1 MVNID
6 KIKKLAKDQGISI
19 TFVCN
24 AVGQGPYYL
33 NDVKRRGADI
43 PDERLKIV
51 ADILHTTPEY
61 LRDESEEKSPTLD
74 TLTIILGLMKDR
86 NLSQQELC
94 RYLNLKKHAFSD
106 WKSGKSQSYKKY
118 LPQIADYLGVSVDY
132 LLGRT
137 DRPANANATPSAET
151 AKDGF
156 SRFSKEDSALV
167 FALWGDT
174 ENIDEKDLEDVKRF
188 AAFIKERKKD
198 K

>member
-1 MVNID
+1 
-6 KIKKLAKDQGISI
+6 
-19 TFVCN
+19 
-24 AVGQGPYYL
+24 
-33 NDVKRRGADI
+33 
-43 PDERLKIV
+43 
-51 ADILHTTPEY
+51 
-61 LRDESEEKSPTLD
+61 
-74 TLTIILGLMKDR
+74 MKEQR
-86 NLSQQELC
+86 VSQQEIC
-94 RYLNLKKHAFSD
+94 QYLNLKKQTFSE
-106 WKSGKSQSYKKY
+106 WKAGRSESYLKY

-151 AKDGF
+151 VKDGF

-174 ENIDEKDLEDVKRF
+174 ENIDEKDLEDVKRY